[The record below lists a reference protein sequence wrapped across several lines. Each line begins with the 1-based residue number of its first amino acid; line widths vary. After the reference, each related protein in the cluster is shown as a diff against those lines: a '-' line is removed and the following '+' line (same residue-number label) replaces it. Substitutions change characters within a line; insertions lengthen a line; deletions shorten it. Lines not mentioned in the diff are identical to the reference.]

1 MELRTQALFVIP
13 VCALAGALIAWL
25 GSTAVTGT
33 SAFSIAV
40 AVAFAINWLMF
51 IPSYVYQTE
60 RYFDLTGSITF
71 LTATWVSLLVAGNL
85 GDPRALLLALMISIW
100 ALRLGSFLFTRV
112 MREGHDGR
120 FKTILPEP
128 RVLLMTWSLQAL
140 WVTINA
146 SAAIAVLSAGTQV
159 PLGIWAVIGG
169 LMWFTG
175 FAIEVTADTQ
185 KSKFRADPANKDRF
199 ITAGLWS
206 WSRHPN
212 YFGEILLWAGV
223 AVAAVPVLSGWQYLF
238 LGAPLFTLFLM
249 TKVSGVDMLER
260 RADKRWGGDPDYE
273 DYKSTTPTLFLRPPR
288 ANRNPNGATAS

>member
-13 VCALAGALIAWL
+13 VCGLAGALIAWI

-33 SAFSIAV
+33 TAFSIAI
-40 AVAFAINWLMF
+40 AVAFAVNWLMF
-51 IPSYVYQTE
+51 IPSYVHQTE

-71 LTATWVSLLVAGNL
+71 LTATWLSLLVAGNL
-85 GDPRALLLALMISIW
+85 GDPRALLLAIMISIW
-100 ALRLGSFLFTRV
+100 ALRLGSFLFNRV
-112 MREGHDGR
+112 VREGHDGR
-120 FKTILPEP
+120 FETILPEP
-128 RVLLMTWSLQAL
+128 RVLLMTWTLQAL

-146 SAAIAVLSAGTQV
+146 SAAIAVLSAGAQV

-185 KSKFRADPANKDRF
+185 KSHFRADPANKGRF
-199 ITAGLWS
+199 ITTGLWA

-212 YFGEILLWAGV
+212 YFGELLLWAGV
-223 AVAAVPVLSGWQYLF
+223 AVAAAPVLSGWQYLF
-238 LGAPLFTLFLM
+238 LGAPLLTLFLM

-260 RADKRWGGDPDYE
+260 RADKRWGADPEYQN
-273 DYKSTTPTLFLRPPR
+273 YKSSTPSLVLRPPR
-288 ANRNPNGATAS
+288 ANRNPNGATAA